1 MCAPSD
7 IINSSRKIIMSRTYR
22 QTAYKQQRPKSI
34 REHREQGKRKVRH
47 NNIDSLDF
55 FFDDVDDNKVE

>member
-1 MCAPSD
+1 
-7 IINSSRKIIMSRTYR
+7 MSRTYR

-47 NNIDSLDF
+47 NNLDSLDIF
-55 FFDDVDDNKVE
+55 TETFDINSEVE

>member
-7 IINSSRKIIMSRTYR
+7 IVISSRIYIMSRTYR

-34 REHREQGKRKVRH
+34 REHREQNKKRTKH
-47 NNIDSLDF
+47 NNLDSLDIF
-55 FFDDVDDNKVE
+55 IEGFDDNKVE

>member
-1 MCAPSD
+1 
-7 IINSSRKIIMSRTYR
+7 MSRTYR